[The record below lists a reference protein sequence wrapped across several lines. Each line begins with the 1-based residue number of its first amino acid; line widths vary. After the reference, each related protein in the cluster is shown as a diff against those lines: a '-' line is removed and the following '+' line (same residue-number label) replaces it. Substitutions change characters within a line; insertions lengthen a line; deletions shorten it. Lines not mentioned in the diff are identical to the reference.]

1 MLMVHLSVLSR
12 LVSDYEALNRQ
23 DGDPVVRRRRD
34 DLAYTLCVST
44 GTRDIDTALAAAR
57 QRLAQADSQADSEDA
72 TLLPA

>member
-57 QRLAQADSQADSEDA
+57 HRLAQANSEDA

>member
-1 MLMVHLSVLSR
+1 MIHLSVLSR

-23 DGDPVVRRRRD
+23 DGDPVVRRRRE

-57 QRLAQADSQADSEDA
+57 QRLAQADSEDA